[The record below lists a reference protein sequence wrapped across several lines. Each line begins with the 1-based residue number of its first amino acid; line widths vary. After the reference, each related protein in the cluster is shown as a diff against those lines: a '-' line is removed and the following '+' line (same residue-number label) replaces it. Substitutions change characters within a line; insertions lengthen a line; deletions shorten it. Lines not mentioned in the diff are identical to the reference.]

1 MPPSPNSA
9 RISYRSPKSVPTPS
23 SPAPALRAMVAPKA
37 FEVTGSDQA
46 VTGRAVM
53 VGLSPP
59 ASEAGAATLTGSVA
73 PQLSQRLAPEGFSR
87 LHAGH
92 RIAAISPAVQ
102 RCGDAPILNGSLFRL
117 LPSGFLPW
125 AHPRTPS
132 DTTQQFPDHSGPL
145 YLGGTLVLRSV
156 FDMRKVYQNERFG

>member
-73 PQLSQRLAPEGFSR
+73 PQLSQRPAPEGFSR

-117 LPSGFLPW
+117 LPSGFSLGHIRGHRPILLSSSQTIL
-125 AHPRTPS
+125 APS
-132 DTTQQFPDHSGPL
+132 TR
-145 YLGGTLVLRSV
+145 VLRQV
-156 FDMRKVYQNERFG
+156 FDMKVYQNERFG

>member
-9 RISYRSPKSVPTPS
+9 SISYRSPKSVPTPS

-59 ASEAGAATLTGSVA
+59 ASEAGTVALTGSVA
-73 PQLSQRLAPEGFSR
+73 LQLSQRPAPEGFSR

-117 LPSGFLPW
+117 LPSGVSPVGTS
-125 AHPRTPS
+125 A
-132 DTTQQFPDHSGPL
+132 DTVRHYSAVPGPFWPPL
-145 YLGGTLVLRSV
+145 LGWNSCTTLSFRYEESIP
-156 FDMRKVYQNERFG
+156 K